1 MTWTLTVDGVTVTMT
16 DDAAVTVQ
24 EQLDSVGSGG
34 KHFDYT
40 ADDGTEL
47 TVDSDSSVT
56 LTRDR

>member
-1 MTWTLTVDGVTVTMT
+1 MTWTLSVDGTTVTIT
-16 DDAAVTVQ
+16 DDDAVTVQ
-24 EQLDSVGSGG
+24 EQLDHVGSAG

-47 TVDSDSSVT
+47 TVDADSSVT